1 MKGDA
6 YVKMQEEVLTLCT
19 RRRLGGRR
27 AMRGPGTQAWGSD
40 SGSKQGPS
48 DLRCHLQEA
57 HQAWAHLLSL
67 QHV

>member
-1 MKGDA
+1 MH
-6 YVKMQEEVLTLCT
+6 MEEA
-19 RRRLGGRR
+19 GREESNEGSGHR
-27 AMRGPGTQAWGSD
+27 EGKDRGERGWSPQAWGSD